1 MPSGGKRSPDREVVV
16 VSGFLLGLSS
26 AVSALTRFMLGDAKR
41 SPVPVHPRSL
51 KVCDL
56 ASAKPESA
64 CDETDE
70 PRLEVLWCWKRRT
83 SFQQEF
89 ELAVG
94 EDILVGVPSC
104 ERPPMAIRPSS
115 RRLVVMRHP
124 YSSL

>member
-1 MPSGGKRSPDREVVV
+1 VVV
-16 VSGFLLGLSS
+16 VGGFLLGLSS
-26 AVSALTRFMLGDAKR
+26 AVSTLARFTLWDAKR

-94 EDILVGVPSC
+94 EDIFVGVPSG
-104 ERPPMAIRPSS
+104 ERPPMAICPFS
-115 RRLVVMRHP
+115 RRLVVVRHP
-124 YSSL
+124 

>member
-1 MPSGGKRSPDREVVV
+1 VVV
-16 VSGFLLGLSS
+16 VGGFLLGLSS
-26 AVSALTRFMLGDAKR
+26 AVSTLARFTLWDAKR

-70 PRLEVLWCWKRRT
+70 PRLEVLWRWKART
-83 SFQQEF
+83 RFQQEF

-94 EDILVGVPSC
+94 EDILMGMSSC
-104 ERPPMAIRPSS
+104 ERPPMTLGPSS
-115 RRLVVMRHP
+115 RGLILMRHP
-124 YSSL
+124 